1 MDPAS
6 AAPAAGPA
14 GIPAAPRTP
23 ASSPPSADRSRIAA
37 LLRAGSVPQ
46 RKPLAA
52 PAHTVPR
59 LSSLR
64 LQPSSAEGY
73 LVPDFYSGAAGL
85 PGRFTEGFSLRR
97 LHSRHAQSTRH
108 ACRLLFT
115 QKSAVSLTIVGK
127 LMRSWWLKLTDLMA

>member
-23 ASSPPSADRSRIAA
+23 ASSPPSVGRSRIAA
-37 LLRAGSVPQ
+37 LPRAGSA
-46 RKPLAA
+46 PLHIPLVA

-64 LQPSSAEGY
+64 LQPSRLKVISCWSFTPARPVY
-73 LVPDFYSGAAGL
+73 PAASLRDFLSGAYNLNNGGAID
-85 PGRFTEGFSLRR
+85 
-97 LHSRHAQSTRH
+97 RHERTRST
-108 ACRLLFT
+108 
-115 QKSAVSLTIVGK
+115 
-127 LMRSWWLKLTDLMA
+127 